1 MGFDIF
7 LLPEYITA
15 SREKIMKKKI
25 IILTSIF
32 VFLSLV
38 GGGITAY
45 YFSYLPMKKE
55 AEEKFDRI
63 MANYIDEYFTLLEQN
78 KFIEAQDLLKDY
90 RSFLNIDKSDKQLLA
105 YFYSFIMENSLW
117 YMQKDYEKMKVN
129 FPGMEQLLKKVEN
142 SKLSKKEILTAKWNF
157 FTNKYEYFYYT
168 KAYGKAIDIIESF
181 IKDAGGE
188 KKLEEMKF
196 YLLFTIYSYKAN
208 CLQQLGKTQESIKYN
223 QKALLVTEDP
233 AAQHRIYLNLATL
246 EINRENIPVACKYT
260 LKASEKSTSQ
270 KGYFC
275 LALVHLKQGRKE
287 EAKKYYSL
295 ALTCKKF
302 PVVLEEDLTN
312 LKKKLFQ

>member
-1 MGFDIF
+1 MAVDI
-7 LLPEYITA
+7 LRQWEYIT
-15 SREKIMKKKI
+15 INGGIFMKKKI

-38 GGGITAY
+38 GGGIAAY
-45 YFSYLPMKKE
+45 DLLYVPMKNE
-55 AEEKFDRI
+55 AEKKFWQI
-63 MANYIDEYFTLLEQN
+63 SENYVNKYYDLLEQN
-78 KFIEAQDLLKDY
+78 KFIEAQKLLTKY
-90 RSFLNIDKSDKQLLA
+90 RSFVCKKKSDKRLLA

-129 FPGMEQLLKKVEN
+129 FPEMEQLLKKVEN

-233 AAQHRIYLNLATL
+233 AAQHRIYLNLATI
-246 EINRENIPVACKYT
+246 EINRENIPAACKYT
-260 LKASEKSTSQ
+260 WKASEKSTSQ

-275 LALVHLKQGRKE
+275 LALVHLKQGRKD

-295 ALTCKKF
+295 ALACRKF
-302 PVVLEEDLTN
+302 PVVLEEDFIN
-312 LKKKLFQ
+312 LKKILFQ

>member
-1 MGFDIF
+1 
-7 LLPEYITA
+7 
-15 SREKIMKKKI
+15 MKKKI
-25 IILTSIF
+25 IILVSSI
-32 VFLSLV
+32 VFLLLV
-38 GGGITAY
+38 GGGIAAY

-55 AEEKFDRI
+55 TEEKFWQI
-63 MANYIDEYFTLLEQN
+63 SENYVNEYYDLLEQS
-78 KFIEAQDLLKDY
+78 KFIETQKLLTKY
-90 RSFLNIDKSDKQLLA
+90 RNFVCKKKSDKRLLA

-129 FPGMEQLLKKVEN
+129 FPKMEQLLKKVEN

-223 QKALLVTEDP
+223 QKALLATEDP
-233 AAQHRIYLNLATL
+233 AAQHRIYLNLATI

-260 LKASEKSTSQ
+260 WKASEKSTSQ

-275 LALVHLKQGRKE
+275 LALVHLKQGRKD

-295 ALTCKKF
+295 ALACRKF
-302 PVVLEEDLTN
+302 PVVLEEDFIN
-312 LKKKLFQ
+312 LKKILFQ

>member
-1 MGFDIF
+1 MENF
-7 LLPEYITA
+7 
-15 SREKIMKKKI
+15 MKKKI
-25 IILTSIF
+25 IILVSIIA
-32 VFLSLV
+32 FLLLI
-38 GGGITAY
+38 GGGIATY
-45 YFSYLPMKKE
+45 YLWYMPAQKKE
-55 AEEKFDRI
+55 AEKKFDHI
-63 MANYIDEYFTLLEQN
+63 IENYIDEFFALLEQN
-78 KFIEAQDLLKDY
+78 KFIQAQKLLTKY
-90 RSFLNIDKSDKQLLA
+90 RSFVCKKKSDKRLLA

-129 FPGMEQLLKKVEN
+129 FPEMEQLLKKVEN

-233 AAQHRIYLNLATL
+233 VAQHMIYLDLATI
-246 EINRENIPVACKYT
+246 EINRKNFSSACEYI
-260 LKASEKSTSQ
+260 LKASKKHTSQ

-275 LALVHLKQGRKE
+275 LALVHLKQGRKD

-295 ALTCKKF
+295 ALACRKF
-302 PVVLEEDLTN
+302 PVVLEEDFIN
-312 LKKKLFQ
+312 LKKILFQ

>member
-1 MGFDIF
+1 
-7 LLPEYITA
+7 
-15 SREKIMKKKI
+15 MKKKI
-25 IILTSIF
+25 IILVSSI
-32 VFLSLV
+32 VFLLLV
-38 GGGITAY
+38 GGGIAAY

-55 AEEKFDRI
+55 TEEKFWQI
-63 MANYIDEYFTLLEQN
+63 SENYVNEYYDLLEQS
-78 KFIEAQDLLKDY
+78 KFIETQKLLTKY
-90 RSFLNIDKSDKQLLA
+90 RNFVCKKKSDKRLLA

-129 FPGMEQLLKKVEN
+129 FPKMEQLLKKVEN

-157 FTNKYEYFYYT
+157 FTNNYEYFYYT
-168 KAYGKAIDIIESF
+168 QAYGKAIDIIESF

-223 QKALLVTEDP
+223 QKALLATEDP
-233 AAQHRIYLNLATL
+233 AAQHRIYLNLATI

-260 LKASEKSTSQ
+260 WKASEKSTSQ

-275 LALVHLKQGRKE
+275 LALVHLKQGRKD

-295 ALTCKKF
+295 ALACRKF
-302 PVVLEEDLTN
+302 PVVLEEDFIN
-312 LKKKLFQ
+312 LKKILFQ